1 MKSVIAVVAGLAV
14 FGAVIFAM
22 EAVTGPVEDFDTGR
36 RGLWLAG
43 EAVGMIA
50 AGFVAAR
57 LAPRA
62 GPGHAITVGAIQAL
76 MNAGAMIVMRHDA
89 GTPLWFWIA
98 GISVMVPAA
107 WVGGA
112 IAGRARQTT

>member
-1 MKSVIAVVAGLAV
+1 MKGVIAVVAGLAV
-14 FGAVIFAM
+14 FGAVVFAM
-22 EAVTGPVEDFDTGR
+22 EGVTGPVEDFDNQR
-36 RGLWLAG
+36 RAFWLAG

-50 AGFVAAR
+50 AGYVAAR

-62 GPGHAITVGAIQAL
+62 RSGHAIAVGAIQAL

-98 GISVMVPAA
+98 GIAVMVPAA
-107 WVGGA
+107 LAGGA
-112 IAGRARQTT
+112 IAALGRRTT